1 MIGVRSFNASSAQKG
16 MWLAQKMAPD
26 SPNHPLF
33 MWDVDG
39 ELDVAVMESTFRY
52 VLTEAEVLRVTFVDD
67 GDEVR
72 LVARELGDWAP
83 FYLDLSEQDDPEQA
97 ARDALSDLIRE
108 PFDLER
114 DILFR
119 MGVIKLEAARY
130 LVSIAYHHLVTDG
143 FGSSGMLSR
152 RLAEVYTALAG
163 GQEVPKLPEAW
174 DAEPFANEQAEYLA
188 SDTFT
193 EDQEFW
199 RDYLT
204 DAPAPAQ
211 LPRIPMSES
220 MRSALAEP
228 VSRVDR
234 WAQQLGG
241 AIGMVSRTLS
251 VTHTEA
257 DIWAETARSMGVW
270 MSSLISS
277 AAAVFLRHR
286 CNLPEFLF
294 TLVVANRS
302 GTAAKNPGVAVNV
315 VPVRVKVPLDATFS
329 DIADAMVD
337 ETYEI
342 FGHTAFH
349 YSEIQ
354 RASGTELSDRGS
366 YGAAVNVVEF
376 VDTIMFGEHQA
387 GYLGATTGVFDELSV
402 TISADG
408 RPDGDLY
415 IRLDAPKNLYT
426 GAELRFIGAELIA
439 YIRALMVAD
448 PEQPIGT
455 LNVPSGPE
463 RDRLL
468 TAPNE
473 TDVPLPGLT
482 LPELFAR
489 QVAESPDAIA
499 LVSGADTV
507 SYQSLDERSTQLAE
521 ALQCREIGQEAVVA
535 IALPRSIDLVVAQLA
550 VLKTGGAYLPLD
562 PAYPI
567 ERIKSVLGDSVVH
580 AVLTDAETIGRIPA
594 SLDIP
599 TLLLEDEIGSEVTG
613 ATLGA
618 PRLDNLA
625 AVLYS
630 FDSAG
635 AAKGV
640 ALTHGNLQRFVLDR
654 RWQSDQGS
662 TTLWHS
668 PNTFDATVF
677 EVWVPLLNGGRVVVA
692 PAGELD
698 VDTLADLRAA
708 NEICTL
714 WLPAGQFSA
723 IATQPLA
730 GLREIW
736 TGGDAVSAAVLSRA
750 RHANPDVTIVSGY
763 GPTETTVLATAHRL
777 TEDDDAHNAVQIGR
791 PLDNTTVYVLGP
803 GLTPVPV
810 GVTGELYVAG
820 TGVARGYAGRA
831 PQTAARFVAC
841 PFGTAGQ
848 VMYRTG
854 DRVRWGTDGKLEY
867 VGQLGSEARIRG
879 FRVDP
884 AEIEEALTGHSGV
897 AQAIV
902 VAKTDNSDQ
911 QRLVAYVVPG
921 NGEADSQV
929 SSADLRRFAADR
941 LAEFMVP
948 SVFVVLER
956 LPLAANGKLDRA
968 ALPEPEF
975 GGEYRAPRD
984 EDERALAKAFAD
996 VLELDRVGIDDDFFD
1011 LGGNSLRAIRLVG
1024 LIRAELDI
1032 EVSIRTLFATR
1043 TVAAVS
1049 SMRKDLARSSRPTLR
1064 KRTKDGQVV

>member
-1 MIGVRSFNASSAQKG
+1 MRSFNASSAQKG

-72 LVARELGDWAP
+72 LTARELGDWAP
-83 FYLDLSEQDDPEQA
+83 FYLDLSNEDDPEQA

-130 LVSIAYHHLVTDG
+130 LISIAYHHLVTDG
-143 FGSSGMLSR
+143 FGSTGMLSR
-152 RLAEVYTALAG
+152 RLAEVYTALVS
-163 GQEVPKLPEAW
+163 GQDVPKLPEPW
-174 DAEPFANEQAEYLA
+174 DAEPFAKEQAEYLA
-188 SDTFT
+188 SDAFT

-204 DAPAPAQ
+204 NAPAPAQ

-257 DIWAETARSMGVW
+257 DIWAETAKSMGVW

-286 CNLPEFLF
+286 CNLPEFMFL
-294 TLVVANRS
+294 LVVANRS

-342 FGHTAFH
+342 FGHTACH

-366 YGAAVNVVEF
+366 YGAAVNVVDF

-473 TDVPLPGLT
+473 TDAPLPGMT
-482 LPELFAR
+482 IPELFAR
-489 QVAESPDAIA
+489 QAAESPDSIA
-499 LVSGADTV
+499 LVSGTETV
-507 SYQSLDERSTQLAE
+507 TYQSLDERSTQLAE
-521 ALQCREIGQEAVVA
+521 ALRLREIGQEAVVA

-550 VLKTGGAYLPLD
+550 VLKAGGAYLPLD
-562 PAYPI
+562 PAQPI
-567 ERIKSVLGDSVVH
+567 VRVKSVIADAAVR
-580 AVLTDAETIGRIPA
+580 AVLTDAATIGLIPS

-599 TLLLEDEIGSEVTG
+599 TLLLEDEIGAEITG
-613 ATLGA
+613 AALGA

-630 FDSAG
+630 FGSAG
-635 AAKGV
+635 QATGV

-654 RWQSDQGS
+654 RWQANGS
-662 TTLWHS
+662 ITTLWHS
-668 PNTFDATVF
+668 PNTFDASVF
-677 EVWVPLLNGGRVVVA
+677 EVWVPLVNGGRVVVA
-692 PAGELD
+692 PQGELD
-698 VDTLADLRAA
+698 ARNLPGGVS
-708 NEICTL
+708 TL
-714 WLPAGQFSA
+714 WLSAGQFSA
-723 IATQPLA
+723 IATQPIP
-730 GLREIW
+730 GLRDIW

-750 RHANPDVTIVSGY
+750 RQANPDVTILSGY

-777 TEDDDAHNAVQIGR
+777 TEDDDGHNAVQIGR
-791 PLDNTTVYVLGP
+791 PLDNTSVYVLGP

-820 TGVARGYAGRA
+820 IGVARGYAGRSA
-831 PQTAARFVAC
+831 QTATRFVAC
-841 PFGTAGQ
+841 PFGASGQ

-884 AEIEEALTGHSGV
+884 AEIEEVLTGHSGV

-902 VAKTDNSDQ
+902 VAKTDNSGQ
-911 QRLVAYVVPG
+911 QRLVAYVVAG
-921 NGEADSQV
+921 GGDSQV
-929 SSADLRRFAADR
+929 SSSDLRLYAADR

-984 EDERALAKAFAD
+984 DDERALAKAFAD

-1024 LIRAELDI
+1024 LIRAELNI

>member
-1 MIGVRSFNASSAQKG
+1 MRSFNASSAQKG

-39 ELDVAVMESTFRY
+39 ELDVAVMESAFRY
-52 VLTEAEVLRVTFVDD
+52 VLNEAEVLRVTFVDD
-67 GDEVR
+67 GEGVR
-72 LVARELGDWAP
+72 LVPRELGDWAP
-83 FYLDLSEQDDPEQA
+83 FYLDLSERDDPEQA
-97 ARDALSDLIRE
+97 ARDALADLIRE

-130 LVSIAYHHLVTDG
+130 LISIAYHHLVTDG
-143 FGSSGMLSR
+143 FGSTGLLSR
-152 RLAEVYTALAG
+152 RLAEVYTALVRG
-163 GQEVPKLPEAW
+163 EDVPALPEPW
-174 DAEPFANEQAEYLA
+174 DAEPFATEQVEYLA
-188 SDTFT
+188 SDTFA

-204 DAPAPAQ
+204 DAPPPAQ

-220 MRSALAEP
+220 MRSALSEP

-257 DIWAETARSMGVW
+257 GIWAETAKSMGVW

-286 CNLPEFLF
+286 CNLPEFIF

-302 GTAAKNPGVAVNV
+302 GTASKNPGVAVNV
-315 VPVRVKVPLDATFS
+315 LPVRVKVPLDATFS

-342 FGHTAFH
+342 FGHTACH
-349 YSEIQ
+349 YSDIQ

-415 IRLDAPKNLYT
+415 IRLDAPRNLYT

-473 TDVPLPGLT
+473 TEAPLPGLT
-482 LPELFAR
+482 VPELFAR
-489 QVAESPDAIA
+489 QAAQSPDAIA
-499 LVSGADTV
+499 LSSGVESIT
-507 SYQSLDERSTQLAE
+507 YRTLDERSTQLAE
-521 ALQCREIGQEAVVA
+521 ALQLRHIGPEAVVA
-535 IALPRSIDLVVAQLA
+535 VALPRSIDLVVAQLA
-550 VLKTGGAYLPLD
+550 VLKAGGAYLPLD
-562 PAYPI
+562 PAQLI
-567 ERIKSVLGDSVVH
+567 ERVKPVIGDAAVR

-599 TLLLEDEIGSEVTG
+599 TLLLEEEIGTDASG
-613 ATLGA
+613 ATLAA

-625 AVLYS
+625 TVLYS

-635 AAKGV
+635 APKGV
-640 ALTHGNLQRFVLDR
+640 ALTHANLQRFVLDR
-654 RWQSDQGS
+654 RWRCDEGGA
-662 TTLWHS
+662 TLWHS
-668 PNTFDATVF
+668 PNTFDATIF
-677 EVWVPLLNGGRVVVA
+677 EVWVPLLSGGRVVVA
-692 PAGELD
+692 PPGDLD
-698 VDTLADLRAA
+698 VGTLG
-708 NEICTL
+708 EISRL

-730 GLREIW
+730 GPREIW

-750 RHANPDVTIVSGY
+750 RQANPDVTIISGY

-791 PLDNTTVYVLGP
+791 PLDNTSVYVLGP

-820 TGVARGYAGRA
+820 RGVARGYAGRA
-831 PQTAARFVAC
+831 AETAARFVAC
-841 PFGTAGQ
+841 PFGAEGQ

-854 DRVRWGTDGKLEY
+854 DRARWGTDGKLEY
-867 VGQLGSEARIRG
+867 VGQLGTEARIRG

-884 AEIEEALTGHSGV
+884 AEIEEVLTGHSGV

-902 VAKTDNSDQ
+902 VAKTDNSGQ
-911 QRLVAYVVPG
+911 QRLVAYVVP
-921 NGEADSQV
+921 ADGDDQV
-929 SSADLRRFAADR
+929 SSTDLRRFAADR

-968 ALPEPEF
+968 ALPTPEF

-1024 LIRAELDI
+1024 LIRAELNL

-1049 SMRKDLARSSRPTLR
+1049 GMRKDLARSSRPSLR
-1064 KRTKDGQVV
+1064 KRTKDGHVV